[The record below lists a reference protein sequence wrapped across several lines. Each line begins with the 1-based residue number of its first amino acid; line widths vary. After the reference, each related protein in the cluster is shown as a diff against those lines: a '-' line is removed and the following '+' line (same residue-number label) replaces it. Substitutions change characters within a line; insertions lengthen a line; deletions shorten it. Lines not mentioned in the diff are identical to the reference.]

1 MKALILG
8 LLVLTISSHAQAES
22 RAYKKI
28 SSSEAVVTI
37 HTDET
42 DGTQAIFYTDGS
54 SNDQFLQD
62 LLADKSSDFYKA
74 AQAIVLENCGGEES
88 DCGEVTLTDSV
99 RTGFGRGGWME
110 AGSAYTS
117 FLGFTHNGTGRF
129 FGVDYQIEVIEDVVA
144 QVNADYE
151 YSGVVIKT
159 LSATIKK
166 IEK

>member
-8 LLVLTISSHAQAES
+8 LLALTISSHAQAES
-22 RAYKKI
+22 RVYKKI

-42 DGTQAIFYTDGS
+42 DGTQAVIYTDGS
-54 SNDQFLQD
+54 NNEEFIQD

-74 AQAIVLENCGGEES
+74 AKAIILENCGEDET

-110 AGSAYTS
+110 AGSVYTS
-117 FLGFTHNGTGRF
+117 FLGFTHNGSGRY
-129 FGVDYQIEVIEDVVA
+129 FGVDYQIEVTEDVVA
-144 QVNADYE
+144 QVNENYE
-151 YSGVVIKT
+151 YSGVVLKN